1 MLMNMNVS
9 LIVEIALSV
18 LLLATICYSALLERR
33 LSALRKGQDGL
44 KETISQLNAAI
55 ISAGSSMRMLKST
68 AADAAEALDERIA
81 RGRGLADELSL
92 LTASGERIAERMDRS
107 TPSSSSPDMRAPFP
121 MPAALTAR
129 LEAMKSGRPAATARS
144 VR

>member
-1 MLMNMNVS
+1 MMPMTMNIS
-9 LIVEIALSV
+9 LTVEIVLSV

-44 KETISQLNAAI
+44 KDTIAQLNDAI

-68 AADAAEALDERIA
+68 AAGAAEALDERIA

-107 TPSSSSPDMRAPFP
+107 TSSSGARAPIP
-121 MPAALTAR
+121 LPAALNAR
-129 LEAMKSGRPAATARS
+129 LEALKSNAPAAMRN

>member
-1 MLMNMNVS
+1 MMPMTMNIS
-9 LIVEIALSV
+9 LIVEIVLSV

-44 KETISQLNAAI
+44 KDTIAQLNDAI

-68 AADAAEALDERIA
+68 AAGAAEALDERIA

-107 TPSSSSPDMRAPFP
+107 TPSSSGARAPIP
-121 MPAALTAR
+121 LPAALNAR
-129 LEAMKSGRPAATARS
+129 LEALKPGAARPAAMRN

>member
-1 MLMNMNVS
+1 MTVS
-9 LIVEIALSV
+9 LIVELGLSA
-18 LLLATICYSALLERR
+18 LLLATIVYCAILERR

-44 KETISQLNAAI
+44 KDTIVHLNEAI
-55 ISAGSSMRMLKST
+55 VSAGSSMRMLK
-68 AADAAEALDERIA
+68 AAASGAAEALDERIA

-107 TPSSSSPDMRAPFP
+107 TSSSKTVMP
-121 MPAALTAR
+121 MPAALNAR
-129 LEAMKSGRPAATARS
+129 LEALKPSALRN

>member
-1 MLMNMNVS
+1 MMAMMNMIMNANVS

-44 KETISQLNAAI
+44 KDTISQLNDAI
-55 ISAGSSMRMLKST
+55 ISAGSSMRMLKS
-68 AADAAEALDERIA
+68 AAAGAAEALDERIA
-81 RGRGLADELSL
+81 RGRGLADELGL
-92 LTASGERIAERMDRS
+92 LTASGERIAERMDRN
-107 TPSSSSPDMRAPFP
+107 TPSSSAARAPIP

-129 LEAMKSGRPAATARS
+129 LAALK
-144 VR
+144 